1 MSKRKTI
8 FLIIV
13 LIVSISLNILLGIA
27 INDKKKISS
36 ERLIDNFD
44 YLGKMCKGI
53 RDECEYPDNLELNV
67 RVSVENIESYIKEV
81 GVKSFGGDELN
92 IYEAIMADII
102 DGIYNKK
109 MEGMNLLIEQLNL
122 INKYLDENKDEFI
135 EHPRRLEKEIKED
148 ATASESASLETF
160 QKLWLFPNVVQV
172 DDLLNLVDIYGD
184 ELVNAAIKLA
194 GSKDV
199 PKNRAI
205 SFLTASLQEWA
216 DANVKTIEQAREYQR
231 TRGAKKQGY
240 NQKPIREEQLPDW
253 AENPVEEPQISP
265 ERQAEI
271 DAKLAA
277 YLSEKNQRKEQVE

>member
-135 EHPRRLEKEIKED
+135 EHPRRLEKEIK
-148 ATASESASLETF
+148 
-160 QKLWLFPNVVQV
+160 
-172 DDLLNLVDIYGD
+172 
-184 ELVNAAIKLA
+184 
-194 GSKDV
+194 
-199 PKNRAI
+199 
-205 SFLTASLQEWA
+205 
-216 DANVKTIEQAREYQR
+216 IE
-231 TRGAKKQGY
+231 K
-240 NQKPIREEQLPDW
+240 IIL
-253 AENPVEEPQISP
+253 
-265 ERQAEI
+265 
-271 DAKLAA
+271 
-277 YLSEKNQRKEQVE
+277 

>member
-36 ERLIDNFD
+36 KRLIDNFD

-53 RDECEYPDNLELNV
+53 RDECEYPDNLELNT

-92 IYEAIMADII
+92 IYEAITADII

-135 EHPRRLEKEIKED
+135 EHPRKLEKEIKED
-148 ATASESASLETF
+148 GSL
-160 QKLWLFPNVVQV
+160 LFNH
-172 DDLLNLVDIYGD
+172 LKAIEYSINNL
-184 ELVNAAIKLA
+184 
-194 GSKDV
+194 
-199 PKNRAI
+199 
-205 SFLTASLQEWA
+205 
-216 DANVKTIEQAREYQR
+216 
-231 TRGAKKQGY
+231 
-240 NQKPIREEQLPDW
+240 
-253 AENPVEEPQISP
+253 
-265 ERQAEI
+265 
-271 DAKLAA
+271 
-277 YLSEKNQRKEQVE
+277 

>member
-135 EHPRRLEKEIKED
+135 EHPRRGNKRRGE
-148 ATASESASLETF
+148 
-160 QKLWLFPNVVQV
+160 
-172 DDLLNLVDIYGD
+172 
-184 ELVNAAIKLA
+184 
-194 GSKDV
+194 
-199 PKNRAI
+199 
-205 SFLTASLQEWA
+205 FL
-216 DANVKTIEQAREYQR
+216 I
-231 TRGAKKQGY
+231 
-240 NQKPIREEQLPDW
+240 
-253 AENPVEEPQISP
+253 
-265 ERQAEI
+265 
-271 DAKLAA
+271 
-277 YLSEKNQRKEQVE
+277 

>member
-36 ERLIDNFD
+36 KRLIDNFD

-53 RDECEYPDNLELNV
+53 RD
-67 RVSVENIESYIKEV
+67 IKEV

-92 IYEAIMADII
+92 IYEAITADII

-135 EHPRRLEKEIKED
+135 EHPRRLEKEIKE
-148 ATASESASLETF
+148 E
-160 QKLWLFPNVVQV
+160 
-172 DDLLNLVDIYGD
+172 G
-184 ELVNAAIKLA
+184 
-194 GSKDV
+194 
-199 PKNRAI
+199 
-205 SFLTASLQEWA
+205 SFLFNNLKA
-216 DANVKTIEQAREYQR
+216 IE
-231 TRGAKKQGY
+231 
-240 NQKPIREEQLPDW
+240 
-253 AENPVEEPQISP
+253 
-265 ERQAEI
+265 
-271 DAKLAA
+271 
-277 YLSEKNQRKEQVE
+277 